1 METGRTRDTFNAVL
15 LAFVIKVNRRNRC
28 NSICFFFLRFMERN
42 FRSRVLNITNL
53 VVPSSFWPFYSAKWR
68 ENKKL
73 SLNCVKLYR
82 SITSLLVQRIP
93 SLRNCKI
100 RRIHASISQFH
111 INLIFIQI
119 LVDGFLKIVPLI
131 DLTAPYRLID
141 N

>member
-1 METGRTRDTFNAVL
+1 MQFHL
-15 LAFVIKVNRRNRC
+15 F
-28 NSICFFFLRFMERN
+28 FFFLRFVERD
-42 FRSRVLNITNL
+42 FRSRVLNVANL
-53 VVPSSFWPFYSAKWR
+53 VVPNSFWPFYSAKLR

-100 RRIHASISQFH
+100 HKIHASIPKFH

-119 LVDGFLKIVPLI
+119 LVDGFLKIVAPI
-131 DLTAPYRLID
+131 DLTVSYRLID